1 MRWAYDDNTRDLFGK
16 GIHRDILIVP
26 HATFVTPV
34 PGGPPEITSKVPK
47 YVWVPMPVPVWDETE
62 KKIKIVTMQKPF
74 PERDGQGNVVREDVE
89 WVITNDDIVKEKF
102 KYSNSL
108 NSDDNL
114 TFSSC
119 NAAMVQF
126 TIRNKKEYIEELD
139 DEDEPTGNYYWEQEV
154 PNLQKYEKVIK
165 DPNGTTRKIV
175 GELMSNACIK
185 VYMYF
190 NGDSSTLMYLGMFKV
205 EEDKTIDNGY
215 NRQITAYDFLAW
227 FREIDIFYWYKHLFE
242 GINKLGNDYEDY
254 TSDKTSKEKHTQAEW
269 DANYI
274 RDPKE
279 KWTIGEALNDLI
291 DHFAAYDMTVFEE
304 EVINEETGDKA
315 KVMKL
320 GTTSTNQNEYGRDN
334 YEEDNG
340 YTGLGMPILL
350 DPNVMT
356 KGAKAHMPTEPGPD
370 EKEEYGYMDILDLE
384 FYANPAIMKTESL
397 SAGKFLEDIGLLAG
411 RYPYIRTDDLVDD
424 DWIDPLT
431 ITPTEQEPH
440 PSRYNTYE
448 KCILTFKP
456 LPSVKDD
463 KKIENI
469 PESVFDNHDIVK
481 GFQHDYYQ
489 TQDITVMKFE
499 LDDGTEIKYS
509 KLAKDQLV
517 AEQKSELQ
525 TFTITNNMFANY
537 LVTKSD
543 DDNVKKMLDKYK
555 VIREKLF
562 GKNSTAGNMS
572 PDALF
577 NQGYNNIRNRIYTP
591 YQLTTF
597 ADPVRD
603 VGDRI
608 KIDFTDMLTGE
619 QSHFYTYILE
629 RSMEGIQKCMDTYT
643 AKGSMKNPLFTNYQ
657 TSSKAKSGGDT
668 GQTSEDLDIMT
679 PFDLIEYMR
688 NCGYRM
694 LDEPSDCEAKFAKG
708 TDGEIDLS
716 KNHLYVTSSYP
727 QETYIKDGDTT
738 NPITVGGQQI
748 NIIEGDYVLVKNYQR
763 DDPIVPEYGESA
775 WWYINWPLY
784 VYTANNTWKYVGDN
798 GWGMT
803 DIYDMSAWSPEEV
816 DIFIDHEDNYP
827 IVTYEQGWG
836 TPLTDE
842 INGMTNNKIVLRPK
856 EPLNKFPY
864 EVSNNGLWT
873 IYGATTE
880 ETGFITETITREAQF
895 GTYANLYTLAK
906 FQNNNTSAY
915 DRDKAYI
922 YQYPGFWNNVEHGY
936 PDLESTIA
944 DSSKPYVQLKWSDPP
959 DIDTWEPYPCAWE
972 GTVIV
977 RKEDSAPLHRWDG
990 EKVVLNKTRDKYKTK
1005 GYKDEDIKMGRTYY
1019 YGFFP
1024 YYTADDSDP
1033 EHPIRYYTF
1042 TKVIK
1047 VETGDNSIASSIDSI
1062 DVNGNTAT
1070 IKYTLEQP
1078 DSATFAS
1085 IKIYGKIGSNP
1096 SCDDTDDVVKD
1107 IDDGS
1112 SSKDISG
1119 LEYDSVYYFCLV
1131 TVDSNDEEL
1140 SSNIEIAQIEADPG
1154 PQPDPQ
1160 YVEYINLINGNNNLY
1175 KYYMTDN
1182 WMQLYDGLTR
1192 GFYYFNDEG
1201 KKYTYVISN
1210 GSRRSI
1216 RHWNNSN
1223 YWSNYIAYYNGNYY
1237 STYKCYALDIIDIN
1251 INGDNDSYTITTSLL
1266 NPNPNFIN
1274 NRFGENIPC
1283 YAGTLQYY
1291 YNNNT
1296 WSFGVSTDTTS
1307 KPTVE
1312 DITYTGTLEDC
1323 FKYLAMNVRNAN
1335 IYVNGVLWALSA
1347 NND

>member
-26 HATFVTPV
+26 HATNVIKV
-34 PGGPPEITSKVPK
+34 AGGPPEITSKVPEFK
-47 YVWVPMPVPVWDETE
+47 WNKTGGKDHTGQYEPVKENGHYVY
-62 KKIKIVTMQKPF
+62 Q
-74 PERDGQGNVVREDVE
+74 DVE
-89 WVITNDDIVKEKF
+89 WTITNDDIVKEKF
-102 KYSNSL
+102 KYSSSL

-119 NAAMVQF
+119 NAAMIQF
-126 TIRNKKEYIEELD
+126 TIRNKKEYVQDEETQ
-139 DEDEPTGNYYWEQEV
+139 EYYWKPEI
-154 PNLQKYEKVIK
+154 PNLYKYEYTQK
-165 DPNGTTRKIV
+165 DGNGNTQKIV

-185 VYMYF
+185 AYMYF

-205 EEDKTIDNGY
+205 EEDKLIDNGY

-254 TSDKTSKEKHTQAEW
+254 TNDTDSKKKHTQAEW
-269 DANYI
+269 DKNYI
-274 RDPKE
+274 REPKE

-304 EVINEETGDKA
+304 EVVNEETGEK
-315 KVMKL
+315 KNVMKL
-320 GTTSTNQNEYGRDN
+320 GATSTNPNDYGRDD
-334 YEEDNG
+334 YEEGNG
-340 YTGLGMPILL
+340 YTGLGMPIIL
-350 DPNVMT
+350 DSNVMT
-356 KGAKAHMPTEPGPD
+356 KGAKAYMPTEPGAN
-370 EKEEYGYMDILDLE
+370 EKEQYGYMNILELE
-384 FYANPAIMKTESL
+384 FYQDPKIMKSESL
-397 SAGKFLEDIGLLAG
+397 SAGKLLEDIGLLAG
-411 RYPYIRTDDLVDD
+411 RYPYIRTDEFVDGD
-424 DWIDPLT
+424 YIDPKT
-431 ITPTEQEPH
+431 ITPTEEESH
-440 PSRYNTYE
+440 PSKYICYE

-456 LPSVKDD
+456 LPSVEDD

-489 TQDITVMKFE
+489 TQDILVMKFE

-509 KLAKDQLV
+509 KLNKSQLV

-562 GKNSTAGNMS
+562 GKDSTAGNIS

-577 NQGYNNIRNRIYTP
+577 NQGYNNIKNRIYTP

-608 KIDFTDMLTGE
+608 KIDFTDILTGE

-629 RSMEGIQKCMDTYT
+629 RELNGIQAMMDTYT
-643 AKGSMKNPLFTNYQ
+643 AKGTMRNPLFTNYQ

-668 GQTSEDLDIMT
+668 SQTSEDLDIMT

-694 LDEPSDCEAKFAKG
+694 LDEPTECSAMFAKG
-708 TDGEIDLS
+708 TEQDDGGETHIFHNLS
-716 KNHLYVTSSYP
+716 ANPYYAPDEYYP
-727 QETYIKDGDTT
+727 KDGDTT
-738 NPITVGGQQI
+738 NPYKLCTDWGTDYAYYEDVTA
-748 NIIEGDYVLVKNYQR
+748 NIGDYVQNLNYNSS
-763 DDPIVPEYGESA
+763 DNPDPAVLDATGS
-775 WWYINWPLY
+775 PLY
-784 VYTANNTWKYVGDN
+784 VWTANSKWEYVGSSTTEYSGGGSGCN
-798 GWGMT
+798 WYNCSG
-803 DIYDMSAWSPEEV
+803 V
-816 DIFIDHEDNYP
+816 DIK
-827 IVTYEQGWG
+827 
-836 TPLTDE
+836 LDE
-842 INGMTNNKIVLRPK
+842 GDGSFTEGSTCNKIILSPRQG
-856 EPLNKFPY
+856 ESSFNKSY
-864 EVSNNGLWT
+864 TNTNHSYAV
-873 IYGATTE
+873 YGYQYYVV
-880 ETGFITETITREAQF
+880 ETISETIIVDVHF
-895 GTYANLYTLAK
+895 GDNAMLLNQE
-906 FQNNNTSAY
+906 QNY
-915 DRDKAYI
+915 EEWY
-922 YQYPGFWNNVEHGY
+922 YQYPGVWIKSPY
-936 PDLESTIA
+936 PKLDQPITIKT
-944 DSSKPYVQLKWSDPP
+944 KPYVQLKWSDPP

-977 RKEDSAPLHRWDG
+977 RKENSAPLHRWDG

-1005 GYKDEDIKMGRTYY
+1005 AYKDEDIKMGRTYY

-1047 VETGDNSIASSIDSI
+1047 VETGDNSIASTIDSI

-1096 SCDDTDDVVKD
+1096 SCDDTDDVVVD
-1107 IDDGS
+1107 VDDGS

-1119 LEYDSVYYFCLV
+1119 LEYESTYYFCLV

-1140 SSNIEIAQIEADPG
+1140 SSNVESCSIENIIPPEYR
-1154 PQPDPQ
+1154 Q
-1160 YVEYINLINGNNNLY
+1160 YIDIINKDQNVGN
-1175 KYYMTDN
+1175 D
-1182 WMQLYDGLTR
+1182 
-1192 GFYYFNDEG
+1192 FF
-1201 KKYTYVISN
+1201 
-1210 GSRRSI
+1210 
-1216 RHWNNSN
+1216 
-1223 YWSNYIAYYNGNYY
+1223 WSNYSVTGASRLTTITNAKNYSWVRPVGNFKTNEVIINNSFKSNTIVASTIITINITKQNDDSYNVNVSDYNI
-1237 STYKCYALDIIDIN
+1237 SINENCYAYSFQHSHYQA
-1251 INGDNDSYTITTSLL
+1251 INGSLVASSNYVNNQTFNNYWVMNTFNYRFDNLESAFQMLT
-1266 NPNPNFIN
+1266 
-1274 NRFGENIPC
+1274 RNI
-1283 YAGTLQYY
+1283 
-1291 YNNNT
+1291 
-1296 WSFGVSTDTTS
+1296 
-1307 KPTVE
+1307 
-1312 DITYTGTLEDC
+1312 
-1323 FKYLAMNVRNAN
+1323 RNCN
-1335 IYVNGVLWALSA
+1335 IYVEGILWSKA
-1347 NND
+1347 NNTN

>member
-34 PGGPPEITSKVPK
+34 PGGPPEITSKVPE
-47 YVWVPMPVPVWDETE
+47 YIWVPMPVPVWDETE

-74 PERDGQGNVVREDVE
+74 PKKDDQGNVVRKDVE

-139 DEDEPTGNYYWEQEV
+139 DEDKPTGNYYWEQEV

-254 TSDKTSKEKHTQAEW
+254 TNDTNSKEKHTQAEW
-269 DANYI
+269 DKNYI
-274 RDPKE
+274 REPKE

-304 EVINEETGDKA
+304 EVVNEETGDKA

-411 RYPYIRTDDLVDD
+411 RYPYIRTDDLIDD
-424 DWIDPLT
+424 DWVDPVT

-456 LPSVKDD
+456 LPSVEDD

-489 TQDITVMKFE
+489 TQDILVMKFE
-499 LDDGTEIKYS
+499 LNDGTEIKYS
-509 KLAKDQLV
+509 KLNKSQLV

-543 DDNVKKMLDKYK
+543 DDDVKKMLNKYK

-643 AKGSMKNPLFTNYQ
+643 AKGTMKNPLFTNYQ

-668 GQTSEDLDIMT
+668 SKTSEDLDIMT

-694 LDEPSDCEAKFAKG
+694 LDEPTECEAVFAKG
-708 TDGEIDLS
+708 TEQDDGGETHIFNNLS
-716 KNHLYVTSSYP
+716 ANPYYAPDEYYP
-727 QETYIKDGDTT
+727 KDGDTT
-738 NPITVGGQQI
+738 NPYKHCTDWGTDYAYYEDVTA
-748 NIIEGDYVLVKNYQR
+748 NIGDYVQNLNY
-763 DDPIVPEYGESA
+763 DSSDNPDPAVLDATGS
-775 WWYINWPLY
+775 PLY
-784 VYTANNTWKYVGDN
+784 VWSANSKWEYVGSSTSEYGGGGGGCN
-798 GWGMT
+798 WYNCSG
-803 DIYDMSAWSPEEV
+803 V
-816 DIFIDHEDNYP
+816 DIKL
-827 IVTYEQGWG
+827 YEGDG
-836 TPLTDE
+836 SFTEGSTC
-842 INGMTNNKIVLRPK
+842 NKIILSPRQG
-856 EPLNKFPY
+856 ESSFNKSY
-864 EVSNNGLWT
+864 VNSNHSYV
-873 IYGATTE
+873 IYGYQYYVV
-880 ETGFITETITREAQF
+880 ETISETITVDVHF
-895 GTYANLYTLAK
+895 GDNAMLLNQEQYYEEW
-906 FQNNNTSAY
+906 Y
-915 DRDKAYI
+915 
-922 YQYPGFWNNVEHGY
+922 YQYPGVWVKGIY
-936 PDLESTIA
+936 PQLDIPITIK
-944 DSSKPYVQLKWSDPP
+944 SKPYVQLKWSDPP

-1005 GYKDEDIKMGRTYY
+1005 AYKDENIKMGRTYY

-1033 EHPIRYYTF
+1033 DHPIRYYTF

-1047 VETGDNSIASSIDSI
+1047 VETGDNSIASAIDSI

-1070 IKYTLEQP
+1070 INYTLSQP
-1078 DSATFAS
+1078 DSATFSS

-1096 SCDDTDDVVKD
+1096 SCDDTDDVIVD
-1107 IDDGS
+1107 VDDGS

-1119 LEYDSVYYFCLV
+1119 LEYESTYYFCLV

-1140 SSNIEIAQIEADPG
+1140 SSNIESCTIGSTIVLYSGNNKMTMQSGNNKLIFSIFNGSTVIYEFDSPSG
-1154 PQPDPQ
+1154 VTDTSKI
-1160 YVEYINLINGNNNLY
+1160 YVSFLIDTHLHLARPSLIYDNGNTTYNYNIETPSESEQAAIYTWL
-1175 KYYMTDN
+1175 DGN
-1182 WMQLYDGLTR
+1182 WG
-1192 GFYYFNDEG
+1192 
-1201 KKYTYVISN
+1201 
-1210 GSRRSI
+1210 
-1216 RHWNNSN
+1216 
-1223 YWSNYIAYYNGNYY
+1223 
-1237 STYKCYALDIIDIN
+1237 
-1251 INGDNDSYTITTSLL
+1251 
-1266 NPNPNFIN
+1266 
-1274 NRFGENIPC
+1274 
-1283 YAGTLQYY
+1283 
-1291 YNNNT
+1291 
-1296 WSFGVSTDTTS
+1296 
-1307 KPTVE
+1307 
-1312 DITYTGTLEDC
+1312 
-1323 FKYLAMNVRNAN
+1323 
-1335 IYVNGVLWALSA
+1335 
-1347 NND
+1347 

>member
-1 MRWAYDDNTRDLFGK
+1 MRWAYDDDTRDLFGK

-26 HATFVTPV
+26 HATNVIKV
-34 PGGPPEITSKVPK
+34 AGGPPEITSKVPEFEWNETGGK
-47 YVWVPMPVPVWDETE
+47 DHTGQYEPVKENGHYVY
-62 KKIKIVTMQKPF
+62 Q
-74 PERDGQGNVVREDVE
+74 DVE
-89 WVITNDDIVKEKF
+89 WTITNDDIVKEKF
-102 KYSNSL
+102 KYSSSL

-119 NAAMVQF
+119 NAAMIQF
-126 TIRNKKEYIEELD
+126 TIRNKKEYVLDEETQ
-139 DEDEPTGNYYWEQEV
+139 EYYWKPEI
-154 PNLQKYEKVIK
+154 PNLFKYEYTQK
-165 DPNGTTRKIV
+165 DGNGNTQKIV

-185 VYMYF
+185 AYMYF

-205 EEDKTIDNGY
+205 EEDKLIDNGY

-269 DANYI
+269 DKNYI
-274 RDPKE
+274 REPKE

-304 EVINEETGDKA
+304 EVVNEQTGEK
-315 KVMKL
+315 KNVMKL
-320 GTTSTNQNEYGRDN
+320 GATSTNPNDYGRDD
-334 YEEDNG
+334 YEEGNG
-340 YTGLGMPILL
+340 YTGLGMPIIL
-350 DPNVMT
+350 DSNVMT

-370 EKEEYGYMDILDLE
+370 EKEEYGYMNILELE
-384 FYANPAIMKTESL
+384 FYQDPKIMKSESL

-411 RYPYIRTDDLVDD
+411 RYPYIRTDEFVDGD
-424 DWIDPLT
+424 YIDPKT
-431 ITPTEQEPH
+431 ITPTEEEKH
-440 PSRYNTYE
+440 PSKYICYE

-456 LPSVKDD
+456 LPSAEND
-463 KKIENI
+463 KNVDKV
-469 PESVFDNHDIVK
+469 PESMFDNHDIVK

-489 TQDITVMKFE
+489 VQDITVMKFE

-509 KLAKDQLV
+509 KLNKSQLV

-543 DDNVKKMLDKYK
+543 DDDVKKMLDKYK

-643 AKGSMKNPLFTNYQ
+643 AKGTMKNPLFTNYQ
-657 TSSKAKSGGDT
+657 TSTKAKSGGDT
-668 GQTSEDLDIMT
+668 SQTSEDLDIMT

-694 LDEPSDCEAKFAKG
+694 LDEPTECSAVFAKG
-708 TDGEIDLS
+708 TAGTLDLS
-716 KNHLYVTSSYP
+716 QNHLYMTSSYP
-727 QETYIKDGDTT
+727 ADSYIKDGDTT

-748 NIIEGDYVLVKNYQR
+748 DIIEGDYVQVKNYQH
-763 DDPIVPEYGESA
+763 DDPVVHQDVNDPD
-775 WWYINWPLY
+775 NDFCWPLY
-784 VYTANNTWKYVGDN
+784 IYINGSWTYVGTKEWHNYRDLFGKN
-798 GWGMT
+798 
-803 DIYDMSAWSPEEV
+803 IYDYSSYNAEHFLGQEDYYPTEEEILGQTENTIITRV
-816 DIFIDHEDNYP
+816 IDPND
-827 IVTYEQGWG
+827 
-836 TPLTDE
+836 
-842 INGMTNNKIVLRPK
+842 
-856 EPLNKFPY
+856 Y
-864 EVSNNGLWT
+864 EVYIINYNPNYHT
-873 IYGATTE
+873 YGGGSWEYE
-880 ETGFITETITREAQF
+880 EYGGTQITDPVISQAQF
-895 GTYANLYTLAK
+895 GDYAELAITR
-906 FQNNNTSAY
+906 NGSDHWHATA
-915 DRDKAYI
+915 R
-922 YQYPGFWNNVEHGY
+922 YQYPGFWVQETQY
-936 PDLESTIA
+936 PKFEGTFDQG
-944 DSSKPYVQLKWSDPP
+944 SKPYVQLKWSDPP
-959 DIDTWEPYPCAWE
+959 DIDDWKPTPAAWE

-1047 VETGDNSIASSIDSI
+1047 VETGDNSIASTIDSI
-1062 DVNGNTAT
+1062 TVDGNTAT
-1070 IKYTLEQP
+1070 INYTLSQP

-1096 SCDDTDDVVKD
+1096 SCDDTDDVVVDADPEAITKD
-1107 IDDGS
+1107 IPN
-1112 SSKDISG
+1112 
-1119 LEYDSVYYFCLV
+1119 LEYESTYYFCLV

-1140 SSNIEIAQIEADPG
+1140 SSNIESCTTGEDESKHLYPKVKLNNETNEYTFDQALINWYNAGLSEQRSNISGDASSHITLTNNVYKIDNYPFGAISGNLDFGGGWILYYSYSESTHTYNRDFQSYSWDLKYNGNSVAAISGGTTSPKEIIITFSNNGNGTASVILFSSIGDYMYNQIYQWNTYNNVLTP
-1154 PQPDPQ
+1154 
-1160 YVEYINLINGNNNLY
+1160 NGNNAVLFH
-1175 KYYMTDN
+1175 D
-1182 WMQLYDGLTR
+1182 
-1192 GFYYFNDEG
+1192 
-1201 KKYTYVISN
+1201 
-1210 GSRRSI
+1210 
-1216 RHWNNSN
+1216 
-1223 YWSNYIAYYNGNYY
+1223 
-1237 STYKCYALDIIDIN
+1237 
-1251 INGDNDSYTITTSLL
+1251 
-1266 NPNPNFIN
+1266 
-1274 NRFGENIPC
+1274 
-1283 YAGTLQYY
+1283 
-1291 YNNNT
+1291 
-1296 WSFGVSTDTTS
+1296 
-1307 KPTVE
+1307 
-1312 DITYTGTLEDC
+1312 
-1323 FKYLAMNVRNAN
+1323 YLKEHQK
-1335 IYVNGVLWALSA
+1335 L
-1347 NND
+1347 